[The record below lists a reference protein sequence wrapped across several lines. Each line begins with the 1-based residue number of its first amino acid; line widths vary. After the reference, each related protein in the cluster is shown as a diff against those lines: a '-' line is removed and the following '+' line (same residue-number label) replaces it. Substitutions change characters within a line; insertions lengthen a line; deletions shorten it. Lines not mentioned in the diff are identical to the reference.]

1 MATITYT
8 SNASVATKPTVIN
21 VYFTLYSEYKEI
33 KPLMK
38 TMNSERNRLKNF
50 ILNKASYIEDSYTQT
65 TITIDKLEHTRY
77 IYINKDNPLNMLNED
92 EYFKLPAN
100 LQSQYKRQTIT
111 EFDGYS
117 SQIRVSA
124 KLKKSDTLVKD
135 FSSLASM
142 CVNRNIHFRYDCNI
156 SNEERYAIEKQ
167 LFIDCS
173 NKGISAIKEIA
184 SGIGYTNVNIVS
196 INEPEFGNSH
206 AKFMCDMDRA
216 SVEKEQIV
224 MPEII
229 KDIFENNLYYNR
241 TLKIVAEMS

>member
-8 SNASVATKPTVIN
+8 SNASTAIKPTVIN
-21 VYFTLYSEYKEI
+21 VNFTLYSEYKEI

-65 TITIDKLEHTRY
+65 TITISKLEHTRY
-77 IYINKDNPLNMLNED
+77 VYIDKSNPLNMLNEN
-92 EYFKLPAN
+92 EYFKLSVD
-100 LQSQYKRQTIT
+100 LQSQYTRQTIT

-124 KLKKSDTLVKD
+124 KLRKSDTLVKD

-142 CVNRNIHFRYDCNI
+142 CVNRNIYFRYDCNI
-156 SNEERYAIEKQ
+156 SKEEKDIIEKQ

-173 NKGISAIKEIA
+173 NRGINAIKEIA
-184 SGIGYTNVNIVS
+184 FGIGYTNVNITS
-196 INEPEFGNSH
+196 INEPEFGGSH

-216 SVEKEQIV
+216 SSEQEQII

-229 KDIFENNLYYNR
+229 KDIFENNLYYNK